1 MSNTQLPKITATER
15 RLMALELRKGGATYR
30 AIAKELGYGG
40 PGAAYKAIDRA
51 LKEVLRDPAESVR
64 SLELERLDAM
74 LMGIWPSA
82 KGGDPAAI
90 DRVLKL
96 MERRSRLLGLDAP
109 VRTWMSGPEDA
120 PLVNLEEIAER
131 VDATIDQIVERRR
144 AAGHEAPPEPDGA
157 GRPSVPV
164 DVLGSA

>member
-1 MSNTQLPKITATER
+1 MPKLTASER

-51 LKEVLRDPAESVR
+51 LKDVMREPAEAVR
-64 SLELERLDAM
+64 TLEIERLDAI
-74 LMGIWPSA
+74 LIGIWPMA
-82 KGGDPAAI
+82 KAGDPACI
-90 DRVLKL
+90 DRVLKI

-109 VRTWMSGPEDA
+109 VRTWMSGPEDT
-120 PLVNLEEIAER
+120 PLIDLEEIAER
-131 VDATIDQIVERRR
+131 VDATIDQIIERRR
-144 AAGHEAPPEPDGA
+144 SAGAEAQPDGDGA
-157 GRPSVPV
+157 GGPSVPV